1 MKKGVSSELSWQQDI
16 ADHCCGISQLYGFD
30 FYEEPTPLKYWDSW
44 EKVWVTPNDT
54 HKEPVHPDKHRYN
67 TSKTGLYEAS
77 FINEEASKKAYEK
90 LCKDLVLLYQSPV
103 RVNKSTGNKVF
114 MCIFSSKERNRKR

>member
-1 MKKGVSSELSWQQDI
+1 MNEGMSSQLSWQQGR
-16 ADHCCGISQLYGFD
+16 ADHCCGIIQLYGFN
-30 FYEEPTPLKYWDSW
+30 FYEDATPARFFDTWD
-44 EKVWVTPNDT
+44 KKWVTPKDT
-54 HKEPVHPDKHRYN
+54 HKEPAHPDKNLYYA
-67 TSKTGLYEAS
+67 SKTGLYEAS